1 MKFDTTIFVRQLR
14 MPQDCTSQTAPQSFP
29 LLPWAVSVA
38 VAPVSALSRNS
49 ATSPSDGAVSAEYSA
64 VISSALNTLFQIL
77 SRERPPSKKLLKFF
91 LDHLQQQILT
101 VFRPVLADSL
111 FELITLGTSLHA
123 YRLVRVTVD
132 YEADDLPASTPV
144 TGYNSPSDGPGN
156 GPARRIANA
165 LGTSSVVIRS
175 FPTSIACSA
184 IAYGTGSGNDGRS
197 RLPGARGR
205 RCTDGQLHRDL
216 EGAHYS

>member
-1 MKFDTTIFVRQLR
+1 MGFLHLR
-14 MPQDCTSQTAPQSFP
+14 HGFGRPKDPMFAAEAFG
-29 LLPWAVSVA
+29 
-38 VAPVSALSRNS
+38 SRVGLD
-49 ATSPSDGAVSAEYSA
+49 PSDERLT
-64 VISSALNTLFQIL
+64 AL
-77 SRERPPSKKLLKFF
+77 F

-216 EGAHYS
+216 EGAHHKSRGLAPGTAEALLATALGLVAAMPAVMIYKLLARSTAHYRA

>member
-1 MKFDTTIFVRQLR
+1 MGFLHLR
-14 MPQDCTSQTAPQSFP
+14 HGFGRPKDPMFAAEAFG
-29 LLPWAVSVA
+29 
-38 VAPVSALSRNS
+38 SRVGLD
-49 ATSPSDGAVSAEYSA
+49 PSDERLT
-64 VISSALNTLFQIL
+64 AL
-77 SRERPPSKKLLKFF
+77 F

-184 IAYGTGSGNDGRS
+184 I
-197 RLPGARGR
+197 
-205 RCTDGQLHRDL
+205 
-216 EGAHYS
+216 